1 MKWLTRLLYLAVFVI
16 GLALIVVGQHRIGP
30 IGLLLMVMGL
40 AGILLLL
47 YLYNRKFQ

>member
-1 MKWLTRLLYLAVFVI
+1 MKWLTRLLYLTVFVI
-16 GLALIVVGQHRIGP
+16 VLALIVVGQRRIGP

>member
-1 MKWLTRLLYLAVFVI
+1 MKWLTRLLYLTVFVI
-16 GLALIVVGQHRIGP
+16 GPALIVVGQRRIGP